1 MGGKMTYKEAY
12 EQCKTIKELKNMVR
26 HDLTYARMINPD
38 RIPVITKACEEVA
51 NTKFNKDKA

>member
-1 MGGKMTYKEAY
+1 
-12 EQCKTIKELKNMVR
+12 MVR

-51 NTKFNKDKA
+51 NTKFNKDKAW